1 MYSTAFSIGEYR
13 KVTNNL
19 KEPKAAAVIRHEI
32 SFSNTKMTSKSN

>member
-19 KEPKAAAVIRHEI
+19 KDAKVAAGIRHEI
-32 SFSNTKMTSKSN
+32 SFSNTKMTNKSN